1 MSINKN
7 GVNHGRSVTSKRSGI
22 EDDDKPEPCRHP
34 EHNPP
39 THLYIPAGKRYRHIC
54 PGCGQ
59 EAIISST
66 FTH

>member
-1 MSINKN
+1 MSRLSRDI
-7 GVNHGRSVTSKRSGI
+7 VNHNLNKRSL
-22 EDDDKPEPCRHP
+22 EDDVKPEPCQHP

-59 EAIISST
+59 EAIINPS